1 MPPNEMFDDLKERN
15 SIARSAR
22 TAVGGKKRYMLGSDY
37 LSPSELK
44 KRNGEI
50 TVYEMKKPIR
60 WAKFKGYPKDVQR
73 EYLQWFADEFH
84 ATTGMIAKMF
94 GISSSYLST
103 SLSRMGLIG
112 TLHRASVMGGM
123 DRFEEWLEQ
132 FNGDEP
138 VEEPIVPEK
147 PKPKPVEQPTFFHT
161 IQACEMSMEGKAS
174 EISQTL
180 FNLFKDQR
188 IAVTVVFAGVT
199 GGADAE
205 VD

>member
-22 TAVGGKKRYMLGSDY
+22 TAVGGKRKYMLGSDY
-37 LSPSELK
+37 LSPGELRRK
-44 KRNGEI
+44 NGEI
-50 TVYEMKKPIR
+50 TVYEMKKPIG

-84 ATTGMIAKMF
+84 ATTSMVAKVL
-94 GISSSYLST
+94 GITSTYLST
-103 SLSRMGLIG
+103 ELGRMGLSGI
-112 TLHRASVMGGM
+112 LHRQPVQEGKN
-123 DRFEEWLEQ
+123 RFCEWLKQ
-132 FNGDEP
+132 FEADEP
-138 VEEPIVPEK
+138 VDEPVVPEK

-188 IAVTVVFAGVT
+188 IAVTVVFAGATEVE
-199 GGADAE
+199 DAK

>member
-1 MPPNEMFDDLKERN
+1 MPPNELFDDLKERN

-22 TAVGGKKRYMLGSDY
+22 TAVGGKRKYMLGSDY

-50 TVYEMKKPIR
+50 TVYEMKKPIG

-94 GISSSYLST
+94 GISNTYMSS
-103 SLSRMGLIG
+103 SLRKMGLSEILYRG
-112 TLHRASVMGGM
+112 TISQEVL
-123 DRFEEWLEQ
+123 RFSEWLAQ
-132 FNGDEP
+132 FQPEVV

-147 PKPKPVEQPTFFHT
+147 PKPKLVEQPTFFHT

-180 FNLFKDQR
+180 FNLFKNQR

>member
-1 MPPNEMFDDLKERN
+1 MPPKELFDDLKERN

-22 TAVGGKKRYMLGSDY
+22 TAVGGKKKYMLGSDY

-44 KRNGEI
+44 QRNGEMV
-50 TVYEMKKPIR
+50 VYEMKKPIG
-60 WAKFKGYPKDVQR
+60 WAKFKGYPKDVQK

-84 ATTGMIAKMF
+84 ATTGMVAKMF
-94 GISSSYLST
+94 GVNSSYLST
-103 SLSRMGLIG
+103 CLGKMGLVGI
-112 TLHRASVMGGM
+112 LHRASVKDGM
-123 DRFEEWLEQ
+123 DRFQEWLKQ
-132 FNGDEP
+132 FESGEP
-138 VEEPIVPEK
+138 VGEPVLPEK